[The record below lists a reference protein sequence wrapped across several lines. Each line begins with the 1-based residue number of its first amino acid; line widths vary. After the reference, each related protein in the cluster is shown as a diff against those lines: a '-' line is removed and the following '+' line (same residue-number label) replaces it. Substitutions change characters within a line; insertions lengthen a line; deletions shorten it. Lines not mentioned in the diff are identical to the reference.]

1 MRRYLGLEVL
11 TKSRLTRVE
20 TNAEAQAVATQE
32 VTATA
37 ITAQSPSRITRCRPT
52 ADATLF
58 ASRSR

>member
-37 ITAQSPSRITRCRPT
+37 ITA
-52 ADATLF
+52 
-58 ASRSR
+58 